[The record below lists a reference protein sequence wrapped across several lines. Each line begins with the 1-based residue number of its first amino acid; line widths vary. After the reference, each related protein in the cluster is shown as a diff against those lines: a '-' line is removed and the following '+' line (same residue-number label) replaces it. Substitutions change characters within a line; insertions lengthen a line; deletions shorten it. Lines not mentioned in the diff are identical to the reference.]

1 MTDQLHT
8 DLPQALRR
16 ALDLL
21 AERPANP
28 DVSKGYL
35 DLLTDEFATNT
46 PKNTGLIQAAWAS
59 GIGSMLYDNAQ
70 ALARRVASVWQ
81 LPVDWLNIPSG
92 GVALDVG
99 SGPGNV
105 TAQLG
110 QATGP
115 DGLALGLDISEPMLA
130 RAVQAQAGPNVG
142 FMRADAQ
149 RLPLRDET
157 VDATTSLAVLQ
168 LIPNPAQTLAEMVR
182 VLKPGGDFLFMAPKG
197 EHGRAGFAL
206 KRVLGFTADQEGF
219 GHARDGY
226 PLDKARA
233 LMQRHGLTVR
243 SVNSYCRLFTES
255 LEDLLNYAYHRKA
268 MKQKQPS
275 EQDFHGDTAP
285 MSAEALNKVGTA
297 YKVYSTIYPALR
309 AWTLLDRLI
318 PFSPGYMM
326 VARASKAA

>member
-1 MTDQLHT
+1 MTTARSTAAEPWQIGLFRRSLKKKETMKALLDN
-8 DLPQALRR
+8 LPPVEGRR
-16 ALDLL
+16 CLEL
-21 AERPANP
+21 
-28 DVSKGYL
+28 GCG
-35 DLLTDEFATNT
+35 
-46 PKNTGLIQAAWAS
+46 TGLTSYFLRQRGGTWTSCDFERDHVRSARQLVGERVVHIDERSLPFLTASFDVVVAINFLEHIQ
-59 GIGSMLYDNAQ
+59 D
-70 ALARRVASVWQ
+70 
-81 LPVDWLNIPSG
+81 D
-92 GVALDVG
+92 
-99 SGPGNV
+99 
-105 TAQLG
+105 
-110 QATGP
+110 
-115 DGLALGLDISEPMLA
+115 DG
-130 RAVQAQAGPNVG
+130 
-142 FMRADAQ
+142 FF
-149 RLPLRDET
+149 
-157 VDATTSLAVLQ
+157 
-168 LIPNPAQTLAEMVR
+168 AEMVR
-182 VLKPGGDFLFMAPKG
+182 VLKPGGEFLFMAPKG
-197 EHGRAGFAL
+197 EHGRPGFAL

-226 PLDKARA
+226 PLEKARA
-233 LMQRHGLTVR
+233 LMQRHGLMVR